1 MTAKLDT
8 LQAAIGYTFKN
19 LNLLRQALVHS
30 SATEQR
36 LKSNERMEFLGDR
49 VLGLILAE
57 LLLENYLD
65 EAEGEISY
73 RFTAL
78 AQRDSLATI
87 AGKIGLA
94 KHLSLSNGEHLTG
107 GRENPGLLA
116 DATEAVIAA
125 IYMDGGL
132 EAAKAFVHNNWTE
145 MMRYNRHPPKDA
157 KTTLQEWAQGHGLG
171 LPSYRITGQ
180 EGPDHQ
186 PVFSVEVTVEK
197 QPVLSGQGS
206 NKRAAEQ
213 AAAEALLNIISKEE
227 K

>member
-78 AQRDSLATI
+78 AQRDALATV

-94 KHLSLSNGEHLTG
+94 EYLSLSNGEHLTG

-145 MMRYNRHPPKDA
+145 MMRDNRHPPKDA
-157 KTTLQEWAQGHGLG
+157 KTKLQEWAQGHGLG

-197 QPVLSGQGS
+197 QLVLSGQGS